1 MSGQKPGREGIV
13 KTTKTRTKKT
23 TKDRGSRAKAARA
36 KLALVER
43 LQSLG
48 LLEQASVER
57 LEKMAETV
65 EESAT
70 EGSGKGAS
78 FDRELYA
85 SLVAFEAQGGDGTM
99 KKSLQPL
106 MAYAEGL
113 SGVSESRDGL
123 GQALVGLRK
132 VVAFHGAS
140 LYVRDPDL
148 CRLDLAAVSG
158 FEVELVP
165 RIRFAEG
172 SGFSSWVA
180 NRKKPVLYSSI
191 HRNEA
196 PSSEH
201 VRSFMSVPLVVGGDA
216 VGVLNVGHRDEGA
229 YTPAELRRLLLA
241 GGMLAGL
248 VQRYVS
254 SRQIRAR
261 EIRNPVTGLAT
272 PHYFRSRLEEEVVRC
287 RELGHA
293 MSLLRLRLNELDG
306 LAEQFGDE
314 FRERAGQD
322 LSGLATQWRQPT
334 ELVGH
339 AEGGALIAILPGAR
353 GDRAHVRA
361 ENLQALVQKHN
372 FPRRKRMTLGWG
384 VATYPADAE
393 NPQELL
399 ACVDIALKEAARPRA
414 EFEGVPQSMVL

>member
-1 MSGQKPGREGIV
+1 V
-13 KTTKTRTKKT
+13 KTTKTRTKKSAH
-23 TKDRGSRAKAARA
+23 DRGSRGKTTRA

-48 LLEQASVER
+48 LLEQSSVER

-65 EESAT
+65 EAKAAQ
-70 EGSGKGAS
+70 GPANDAS

-85 SLVAFEAQGGDGTM
+85 SLVAFEAQGGDGAT
-99 KKSLQPL
+99 KRSLQPL

-123 GQALVGLRK
+123 AQALAGLRK

-148 CRLDLAAVSG
+148 QQLDLTAVSG

-165 RIRFAEG
+165 RIRFSEG
-172 SGFSSWVA
+172 TGFSSWVA
-180 NRKKPVLYSSI
+180 SRKKPVLYSSI

-216 VGVLNVGHRDEGA
+216 VGVLNLGHRDDGA

-254 SRQIRAR
+254 SRQIQAR
-261 EIRNPVTGLAT
+261 EIRNPGTGLAT
-272 PHYFRSRLEEEVVRC
+272 PHYFRSRLEEEVIRC

-293 MSLLRLRLNELDG
+293 MSLLLLRLNELQS
-306 LAEQFGDE
+306 LAEQFGEE
-314 FRERAGQD
+314 FRERAGQE
-322 LSGLATQWRQPT
+322 LAGLVGAWRQPT

-339 AEGGALIAILPGAR
+339 ADAGSLIAILPGTR
-353 GDRAHVRA
+353 DDRAHARA
-361 ENLQALVQKHN
+361 AELQVLVQKHN
-372 FPRRKRMTLGWG
+372 FPRRKKMTLGWG

-399 ACVDIALKEAARPRA
+399 ACVDKALKEAARPRA